1 MKAAVYKGFNKV
13 EVEEIK
19 KPDIQN
25 LKNEEAIIKV
35 KYAGI
40 CGTDIHIF
48 KGLHPR
54 AEAPLAMGHEVSGII
69 EEIKTNRKD
78 FKVGDKVVINP
89 LLSCGECF
97 ACKEGHYH
105 ICSKLNLIGI
115 DRNGGFA
122 EYVIANTDKLFKIP
136 DSLNLDLAAL
146 VEPVAVAVHAVR
158 KSGLSLGNKVA
169 IIGGGP
175 IGQLIA
181 QVCKLSGA
189 TSVLL
194 IEVNQERIEFAR
206 NHGIIV
212 CSSLND
218 SVEKIN
224 TITDNKGADIVY
236 EAVGIQETYEYT
248 TKLVKAGGKI
258 IAVGAASKPISMDFW
273 KIYFE
278 ELKIIGIHVYEPIDI
293 EITLELL
300 NEYPHIFQPFIS
312 KVVCLEDLQKEL
324 LELSSGKSSSMK
336 ILVKVDHCD

>member
-1 MKAAVYKGFNKV
+1 MKAAVYKGIKKV
-13 EVEEIK
+13 EVKEIK
-19 KPDIQN
+19 KPDAKN
-25 LKNEEAIIKV
+25 LKNEEALIRV

-54 AEAPLAMGHEVSGII
+54 ASAPIVMGHEISGII
-69 EEIKTNRKD
+69 EGIKTSLKD
-78 FKVGDKVVINP
+78 LKVGDKVVVNP
-89 LLSCGECF
+89 LISCGECF
-97 ACKEGHYH
+97 ACKEGDYH
-105 ICSKLNLIGI
+105 ICPKLNLIGI
-115 DRNGGFA
+115 DKNGGFA
-122 EYVIANTDKLFKIP
+122 EYVVANTDKLFKIP
-136 DSLNLDLAAL
+136 CSLSLELAAL
-146 VEPVAVAVHAVR
+146 MEPVAVAVHAVR

-189 TSVLL
+189 TSIVL
-194 IEVNQERIEFAR
+194 IEVNPERIEFAK
-206 NHGIIV
+206 NHGITV
-212 CSSLND
+212 CSSLED
-218 SVEKIN
+218 SIKKIN
-224 TITDNKGADIVY
+224 QITNDKGADIVY
-236 EAVGIQETYEYT
+236 EAVGIQDTYEYT

-312 KVVCLEDLQKEL
+312 KVICLEDLQEEL
-324 LELSSGKSSSMK
+324 LELSAGKSSAMK
-336 ILVKVDHCD
+336 ILVKVDKCD